1 MVRRGKK
8 TKVGYGDIFTT
19 LTKSREALC
28 LNKSTM
34 IEKKMVEKLMDRYFD
49 KPDAKFDLDIFEESI
64 DLLIKYN
71 DRDGVTT
78 FWRLME
84 EMNVEPPEELREKV
98 ETFLVK
104 AREASWYE

>member
-1 MVRRGKK
+1 
-8 TKVGYGDIFTT
+8 
-19 LTKSREALC
+19 
-28 LNKSTM
+28 
-34 IEKKMVEKLMDRYFD
+34 MDRYFD

-98 ETFLVK
+98 SLFFFFFFNKQHTELQSNTPF
-104 AREASWYE
+104 

>member
-1 MVRRGKK
+1 
-8 TKVGYGDIFTT
+8 
-19 LTKSREALC
+19 
-28 LNKSTM
+28 
-34 IEKKMVEKLMDRYFD
+34 MDRYFD

-98 ETFLVK
+98 FFFFFFFLIRSILNCK
-104 AREASWYE
+104 AILPFGGVQRQALLMKFKTL

>member
-1 MVRRGKK
+1 
-8 TKVGYGDIFTT
+8 
-19 LTKSREALC
+19 
-28 LNKSTM
+28 
-34 IEKKMVEKLMDRYFD
+34 MDRYFD

-98 ETFLVK
+98 FFFFLIRSILNCK
-104 AREASWYE
+104 AILPFGGVQRQALLMKFKTL

>member
-1 MVRRGKK
+1 
-8 TKVGYGDIFTT
+8 
-19 LTKSREALC
+19 
-28 LNKSTM
+28 
-34 IEKKMVEKLMDRYFD
+34 MDRYFD

-84 EMNVEPPEELREKV
+84 EMNVEPPEELRE
-98 ETFLVK
+98 
-104 AREASWYE
+104 

>member
-1 MVRRGKK
+1 
-8 TKVGYGDIFTT
+8 
-19 LTKSREALC
+19 
-28 LNKSTM
+28 
-34 IEKKMVEKLMDRYFD
+34 MDRYFD

-98 ETFLVK
+98 SLFFFLIRSILNCK
-104 AREASWYE
+104 AILPFGGVRRQALLLKFKTL

>member
-1 MVRRGKK
+1 
-8 TKVGYGDIFTT
+8 
-19 LTKSREALC
+19 
-28 LNKSTM
+28 
-34 IEKKMVEKLMDRYFD
+34 MDRYFD

-98 ETFLVK
+98 SLFSFLIRSILNCK
-104 AREASWYE
+104 AILPFGGVQRQALLLKFKTL

>member
-1 MVRRGKK
+1 
-8 TKVGYGDIFTT
+8 
-19 LTKSREALC
+19 
-28 LNKSTM
+28 
-34 IEKKMVEKLMDRYFD
+34 MDRYFD

-98 ETFLVK
+98 SLFFFFFNKQHTELQSNTPFWGSP
-104 AREASWYE
+104 EASSLVEI

>member
-1 MVRRGKK
+1 
-8 TKVGYGDIFTT
+8 
-19 LTKSREALC
+19 
-28 LNKSTM
+28 
-34 IEKKMVEKLMDRYFD
+34 MDRYFD

-64 DLLIKYN
+64 DLFIKYN

-98 ETFLVK
+98 SLFFFLIRSILNCK
-104 AREASWYE
+104 AILPFGGVQRQALLMKFKTL

>member
-1 MVRRGKK
+1 
-8 TKVGYGDIFTT
+8 
-19 LTKSREALC
+19 
-28 LNKSTM
+28 
-34 IEKKMVEKLMDRYFD
+34 MDRYFD

-98 ETFLVK
+98 FFFFFFLK
-104 AREASWYE
+104 KKNTELQSNTPFWGGPEASSLDEI

>member
-1 MVRRGKK
+1 
-8 TKVGYGDIFTT
+8 
-19 LTKSREALC
+19 
-28 LNKSTM
+28 
-34 IEKKMVEKLMDRYFD
+34 MDRYFD

-98 ETFLVK
+98 SLFFFFNKKHTELQSNTPFWGGL
-104 AREASWYE
+104 EASSLVEI

>member
-1 MVRRGKK
+1 
-8 TKVGYGDIFTT
+8 
-19 LTKSREALC
+19 
-28 LNKSTM
+28 
-34 IEKKMVEKLMDRYFD
+34 MDRYFD

-98 ETFLVK
+98 SLFFFNKKHTELQSNTPFWGGP
-104 AREASWYE
+104 EASSLVEI

>member
-1 MVRRGKK
+1 
-8 TKVGYGDIFTT
+8 
-19 LTKSREALC
+19 
-28 LNKSTM
+28 
-34 IEKKMVEKLMDRYFD
+34 MDRYFD

-98 ETFLVK
+98 SLFFFLIRSILNCKAILTFGGVRRQALLLK
-104 AREASWYE
+104 FKTL

>member
-1 MVRRGKK
+1 
-8 TKVGYGDIFTT
+8 
-19 LTKSREALC
+19 
-28 LNKSTM
+28 
-34 IEKKMVEKLMDRYFD
+34 MDRYFD

-98 ETFLVK
+98 FLSFFFLIRSILNCK
-104 AREASWYE
+104 AILPFGGVQRQALLLKFKTL

>member
-1 MVRRGKK
+1 
-8 TKVGYGDIFTT
+8 
-19 LTKSREALC
+19 
-28 LNKSTM
+28 
-34 IEKKMVEKLMDRYFD
+34 MDRYFD

-98 ETFLVK
+98 SLFFFFLIRSILNCK
-104 AREASWYE
+104 AILPFGGGSRGKLSC

>member
-1 MVRRGKK
+1 
-8 TKVGYGDIFTT
+8 
-19 LTKSREALC
+19 
-28 LNKSTM
+28 
-34 IEKKMVEKLMDRYFD
+34 MDRYFD

-84 EMNVEPPEELREKV
+84 EMNVEPPDELREKV
-98 ETFLVK
+98 CQLLILQNDSISLSCLKGGQDGLTCK
-104 AREASWYE
+104 S